1 MNDSDVAV
9 TALWLGVQ
17 PYAPMV
23 ELQQALLE
31 RRRAGQLG
39 NVVLLLEHP
48 PTITLGRG
56 AHPEHLLASED
67 VLSKLGVAVE
77 RTSRGGDITLHA
89 PGQLV
94 AYPIVT
100 LEEGQRD
107 VRRYV
112 KNLSEVMRRL
122 VLPYGVA
129 AGTLA
134 RYIGVWADQA
144 RPDVWPGEEQVLSP
158 VKLGAIGVRISRWTT
173 SHGFALNLSTDL
185 SWFRLIVP
193 CGIREHGVASVASL
207 TPHQPEPRDLARA
220 AHQQL
225 CEVLAFPQGPFID
238 LAPVAVSEE
247 RVLAALAQHRASCSR
262 S

>member
-1 MNDSDVAV
+1 VIDSDVAV

-39 NVVLLLEHP
+39 NVLLLLEHP

-56 AHPEHLLASED
+56 THPEHLLASAE
-67 VLSKLGVAVE
+67 VLSTLGVAVE

-94 AYPIVT
+94 AYPIIT
-100 LEEGQRD
+100 LPEGQRD

-122 VLPYGVA
+122 LAAYGVS

-134 RYIGVWADQA
+134 RYIGIWADQA
-144 RPDVWPGEEQVLSP
+144 NPEVWPGEEQVLSP

-173 SHGFALNLSTDL
+173 SHGFALNLCTDL

-193 CGIREHGVASVASL
+193 CGISEHGVASVASL
-207 TPHQPEPRDLARA
+207 TAQQPEPRDVAPA

-225 CEVLAFPQGPFID
+225 CEVLGFPEGAFLD
-238 LAPVAVSEE
+238 LAPEAASEE
-247 RVLAALAQHRASCSR
+247 RVLAALARR
-262 S
+262 RP